1 MAGEESSFLDLGNLD
16 DVAELTTKPLGEYEL
31 QLTNLE
37 QGVSK
42 EKGNK
47 YLRADLDVIGE
58 PDTKSIIHIMMLPK
72 EGDAEKQRKSRL
84 RAIKHF
90 YNAFGIPTDG
100 SIVIYANYIGR
111 TGWAILDEEDNDQYG
126 KRNRVKQFTSK

>member
-1 MAGEESSFLDLGNLD
+1 MAEDESSFLDLGNLD

-31 QLTNLE
+31 QLANLE
-37 QGVSK
+37 QGAGKDSGK
-42 EKGNK
+42 K
-47 YLRADLDVIGE
+47 YLRADLDIIGE
-58 PDTKSIIHIMMLPK
+58 PDTKSVTHIMMLPTA
-72 EGDAEKQRKSRL
+72 EDPEKQRRSRL

-100 SIVIYANYIGR
+100 TVVIYANYIGR
-111 TGWAILDEEDNDQYG
+111 TGWAILDEENSEQYG